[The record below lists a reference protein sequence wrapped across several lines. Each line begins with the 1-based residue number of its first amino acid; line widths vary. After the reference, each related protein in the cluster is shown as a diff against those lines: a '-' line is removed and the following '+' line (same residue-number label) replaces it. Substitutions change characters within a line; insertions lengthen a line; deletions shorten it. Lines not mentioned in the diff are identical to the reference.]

1 MLIEAMRPGDIEA
14 IAQLRFEAF
23 FQGSDRT
30 LEEDAA
36 GLRGFVAN
44 GSPETA
50 LVARIDDVP
59 VGSVLLVQHELEPA
73 HDLSPWL
80 AGLVV
85 AGGHRRKGVGTALVR
100 ALERRAAAQ
109 DVGTLY
115 LYTWEARAFYAAL
128 GWKPVETFEQDGE
141 TTMLMSRGLHNL
153 PAT

>member
-1 MLIEAMRPGDIEA
+1 MLIEAMRPGDIAA

-23 FQGSDRT
+23 FQGGDRT

-36 GLRGFVAN
+36 GLRSLVAD
-44 GSPETA
+44 GGLETA
-50 LVARIDDVP
+50 LVARIDGVP

-73 HDLSPWL
+73 HNLSPWL

-85 AGGHRRKGVGTALVR
+85 ANGHRRKGVGTALVR

-109 DVGTLY
+109 DVETLY
-115 LYTWEARAFYAAL
+115 LYTWEARAFYTAL

-153 PAT
+153 PTT